1 MINTAIVSHK
11 KMCRNLDVFYFVCCC
26 CAIKRASTP
35 SEFLIELEQISHLS
49 RTLEPMLSSF
59 GSPFSVYFSA
69 RRALGFLA
77 RKLLFISFHFAR
89 SPVDGDEEMGKTNTD
104 EISRA
109 HPKECRRGLIIC
121 ECVYNNNAPFFTF
134 FILLRFG
141 IIPHFVVGAAMRLFW
156 TRSLCVCLFISR
168 LWKQ

>member
-1 MINTAIVSHK
+1 
-11 KMCRNLDVFYFVCCC
+11 MCRNSDVFYFVCCC

-59 GSPFSVYFSA
+59 GSPFSVYFPPAARSA
-69 RRALGFLA
+69 FWRENCF
-77 RKLLFISFHFAR
+77 SFHFTSLDPRWTAMKKWER
-89 SPVDGDEEMGKTNTD
+89 QIPTKFRALTRKNADEAWSYVNVFTITTLPSLHSSFSSALGS
-104 EISRA
+104 SRT
-109 HPKECRRGLIIC
+109 LLL
-121 ECVYNNNAPFFTF
+121 
-134 FILLRFG
+134 LLRWDFSG
-141 IIPHFVVGAAMRLFW
+141 RP